1 MVAKTKNI
9 LVWIFTIV
17 VSLLIV
23 SSGVAKLVGAKE
35 VVEKLTEI
43 GVGSYAPLFGI
54 MEIAFIILFL
64 IPKTIKIGFILIT
77 CYFAGAI
84 ATDLS
89 HAGSIFSPVLILS
102 LVWIAAFLRKP
113 DIFYNTKA

>member
-1 MVAKTKNI
+1 MVAKTRNI
-9 LVWIFTIV
+9 LVWIFAIV
-17 VSLLIV
+17 VSLLVV
-23 SSGVAKLVGAKE
+23 SSGVAKLVGAKD
-35 VVEKLTEI
+35 VVDKLTQI
-43 GVGSYAPLFGI
+43 GVGAYVPLLGF
-54 MEIAFIILFL
+54 MEILFTILFL

-89 HAGSIFSPVLILS
+89 HGGSIFSPVLILS
-102 LVWIAAFLRKP
+102 LVWVAAFLRRP

>member
-9 LVWIFTIV
+9 LVWIFTGI
-17 VSLLIV
+17 VSLLVV
-23 SSGVAKLVGAKE
+23 SSGVAKLVGSKD

-43 GVGSYAPLFGI
+43 GVGTYIPVLGI
-54 MEIAFIILFL
+54 MEILFTILFL
-64 IPKTIKIGFILIT
+64 VPKTLKLGFILLS

-89 HAGSIFSPVLILS
+89 HGGSIFGPVFILT
-102 LVWIAAFLRKP
+102 LVWAAAFLRKP
-113 DIFYNTKA
+113 DIFYTRTV